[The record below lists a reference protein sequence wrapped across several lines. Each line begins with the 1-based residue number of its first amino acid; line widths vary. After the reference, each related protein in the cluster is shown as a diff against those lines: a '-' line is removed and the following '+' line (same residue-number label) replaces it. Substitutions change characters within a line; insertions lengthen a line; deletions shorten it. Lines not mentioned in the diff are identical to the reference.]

1 MEYFT
6 SKLGGVLFLLLAAV
20 AANAQTLSWE
30 EQKAASL
37 STLNVIEGY
46 QRSCSLSENG
56 SFSEAAANRFLSLF
70 ADGATIEDPFNL
82 EGKKRRGAKPVV
94 RTVEEFVE
102 KTTVNYPQGLPID
115 IYHVYS
121 NYDSLEYGKSQV
133 FISRKVNR
141 QTSITDTVVLQL
153 RYERDYSIAKIESI
167 TGSSSSDTDGD
178 GVIDLVDAC
187 PNVASSN
194 DSGCPKK
201 IAPDSDLDGVPDH
214 ADDCP
219 ELAGSKRTAGCPDSD
234 GDGLPDWE
242 DSCPKQKG
250 AEKNYGCPVERDIRL
265 IPTFTLGSMLMAYG
279 NADFRE
285 VKGISEYE
293 ASSEPPAFTEESSPL
308 LFGVGV
314 DGQYFFSE
322 HLGVSAGLHFYR
334 FSRELKLDGFKGYF
348 PEIDTWERTYLR
360 ELEIEEIEESVVVNQ
375 LVIPV
380 NLTYRLD
387 LFNAGKLLIQAG
399 PAFGVPLWVDAES
412 NGNANYGAI
421 YDREGESIDDIDI
434 NDPSLYIL
442 NESSIEGDDAF
453 ERRRE
458 EGYAIGMDVPLS
470 PEAGSPSLFNVMG
483 QLQVGL
489 LYEINAKMD
498 IYFAAHAFIG
508 SLTIEGREDSYDFNL
523 GMGKYESLATWA
535 EQSSLRGVGIKVG
548 ASFGL

>member
-6 SKLGGVLFLLLAAV
+6 SRLGGVLFLLLATV
-20 AANAQTLSWE
+20 VANAQNLSWE

-56 SFSEAAANRFLSLF
+56 LFSETVANRFLSLF
-70 ADGATIEDPFNL
+70 GDGATIEDPFNL
-82 EGKKRRGAKPVV
+82 EGSKRRGARPVV

-102 KTTVNYPQGLPID
+102 KTQVNYPRGLSID
-115 IYHVYS
+115 IYHVYT

-133 FISRKVNR
+133 LVSRKVNQ

-153 RYERDYSIAKIESI
+153 RYETNYSIAKIESI

-214 ADDCP
+214 EDDCP
-219 ELAGSKRTAGCPDSD
+219 ELAGSERTAGCPDSD
-234 GDGLPDWE
+234 RDGLPDWE
-242 DSCPKQKG
+242 DSCPEQTGPK
-250 AEKNYGCPVERDIRL
+250 KNYGCPVERDIRL
-265 IPTFTLGSMLMAYG
+265 IPTLSFGSMLMAYG

-285 VKGISEYE
+285 VKGVSEYE
-293 ASSEPPAFTEESSPL
+293 ASSERPAFTEEGSPL

-334 FSRELKLDGFKGYF
+334 FSRGLKLDGFKGYF
-348 PEIDTWERTYLR
+348 TELDTRKDQYLR
-360 ELEIEEIEESVVVNQ
+360 ELEIDEIEESVVVNQ
-375 LVIPV
+375 LVVPV
-380 NLTYRLD
+380 NLTYRLEV
-387 LFNAGKLLIQAG
+387 FNAGKLLIQAG
-399 PAFGVPLWVDAES
+399 PAIGVPLWVGAES

-421 YDREGESIDDIDI
+421 YDMDGESIDDID
-434 NDPSLYIL
+434 DPSLYIL

-453 ERRRE
+453 ERRKE

-489 LYEINAKMD
+489 LYDINAKMD
-498 IYFAAHAFIG
+498 IYFAAHAFLG
-508 SLTIEGREDSYDFNL
+508 SLTIEGREDAYDLNL

>member
-1 MEYFT
+1 MEFFT

-56 SFSEAAANRFLSLF
+56 SFSEVAANRFLSLF

-115 IYHVYS
+115 IYHVYT

-133 FISRKVNR
+133 FMSRKVNQ

-250 AEKNYGCPVERDIRL
+250 PEKNYGCPVERDIRL

-279 NADFRE
+279 NADFRDAN
-285 VKGISEYE
+285 GIGGYE
-293 ASSEPPAFTEESSPL
+293 ASPDQHFTEEGSPL
-308 LFGVGV
+308 LLGAGV
-314 DGQYFFSE
+314 DGQYFFSD
-322 HLGVSAGLHFYR
+322 HLGVSVGLHFYR
-334 FSRELKLDGFKGYF
+334 FSRVLKLEGRNDYF
-348 PEIDTWERTYLR
+348 R
-360 ELEIEEIEESVVVNQ
+360 ETDSEGDSTSILEIEESVVMNQ
-375 LVIPV
+375 LVVPV

-387 LFNAGKLLIQAG
+387 LFKSGKLLVQAG
-399 PAFGVPLWVDAES
+399 PAIAVPLWMDVES
-412 NGNANYGAI
+412 NATY
-421 YDREGESIDDIDI
+421 RESDAVDDI
-434 NDPSLYIL
+434 
-442 NESSIEGDDAF
+442 E
-453 ERRRE
+453 
-458 EGYAIGMDVPLS
+458 AIDLS

-489 LYEINAKMD
+489 LYEMNAKMD
-498 IYFAAHAFIG
+498 IYFAAHAFVG
-508 SLTIEGREDSYDFNL
+508 SLTIEGSEDSYDLNL
-523 GMGKYESLATWA
+523 ERDKYESLATWA

>member
-1 MEYFT
+1 MGIPLIKALFTSVIDCCCSFCAVVRRLFPPAKLGGEPKLISIMEFFT

-56 SFSEAAANRFLSLF
+56 SFSEAAANRFSSLF

-82 EGKKRRGAKPVV
+82 EGNKRRGARPVV

-115 IYHVYS
+115 IYHVYT

-133 FISRKVNR
+133 FISRKVNQ

-153 RYERDYSIAKIESI
+153 RYEKDYSIAKIESI

-219 ELAGSKRTAGCPDSD
+219 ELAGGKRTAGCPDSD

-250 AEKNYGCPVERDIRL
+250 PKKNYGCPVVRDIRL
-265 IPTFTLGSMLMAYG
+265 VPTFTVGSML
-279 NADFRE
+279 FRE
-285 VKGISEYE
+285 PNGIDNYKEAQDQDFSEE
-293 ASSEPPAFTEESSPL
+293 GSPL
-308 LFGVGV
+308 LLGVGV
-314 DGQYFFSE
+314 DGHYFFSK
-322 HLGVSAGLHFYR
+322 HLGVSAGLHYYR
-334 FSRELKLDGFKGYF
+334 FSR
-348 PEIDTWERTYLR
+348 RV
-360 ELEIEEIEESVVVNQ
+360 ELEGPTSFFIESDSTNEGLMVEESAVVHQ
-375 LVIPV
+375 LVVPV
-380 NLTYRLD
+380 SLTYRFD
-387 LFNAGKLLIQAG
+387 IFNSVKLLVQAG
-399 PAFGVPLWVDAES
+399 PA
-412 NGNANYGAI
+412 
-421 YDREGESIDDIDI
+421 
-434 NDPSLYIL
+434 
-442 NESSIEGDDAF
+442 IEG
-453 ERRRE
+453 RLW
-458 EGYAIGMDVPLS
+458 DVETKTNFKNDSGEDP
-470 PEAGSPSLFNVMG
+470 PELPYEDGSPDLFNVMG

-489 LYEINAKMD
+489 LYKMNAKMD
-498 IYFAAHAFIG
+498 IYFAAYAIS
-508 SLTIEGREDSYDFNL
+508 SLPKKGDYSLDGDIYQG
-523 GMGKYESLATWA
+523 LATWA

-548 ASFGL
+548 VSFGL